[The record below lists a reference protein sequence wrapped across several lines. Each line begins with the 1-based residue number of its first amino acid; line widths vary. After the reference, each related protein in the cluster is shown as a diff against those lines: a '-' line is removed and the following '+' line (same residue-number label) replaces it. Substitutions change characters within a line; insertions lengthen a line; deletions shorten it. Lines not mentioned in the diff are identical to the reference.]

1 MAIAELDL
9 QPLGQR
15 IDDRSA
21 NAVQTAGDLVSA
33 AAELAAGVQDGKDN
47 GDRRDAQLWLDAD
60 RDAST
65 VILDTDDIARQQ
77 VDQNLGTVSCQ
88 DLVDGIVH
96 NLIDQVVQAAH
107 RRRADVHA
115 RALAHRLQPLE
126 HLNFRGVVVIVF
138 IHRRGLQKFVVC
150 HGVLLVL

>member
-1 MAIAELDL
+1 MAIADLDL

-88 DLVDGIVH
+88 DLVNGVVH
-96 NLIDQVVQAAH
+96 NLIDQVVQAL
-107 RRRADVHA
+107 RTGGADVHT
-115 RALAHRLQPLE
+115 RTLADSIKTLQYLNVTGVIFFDHLGIFFRCVFQSDSLHRFP
-126 HLNFRGVVVIVF
+126 
-138 IHRRGLQKFVVC
+138 
-150 HGVLLVL
+150 